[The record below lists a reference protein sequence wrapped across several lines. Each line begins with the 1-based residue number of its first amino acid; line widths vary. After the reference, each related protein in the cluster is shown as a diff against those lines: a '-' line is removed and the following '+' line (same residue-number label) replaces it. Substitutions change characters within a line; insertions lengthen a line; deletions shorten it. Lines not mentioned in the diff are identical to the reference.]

1 MEHLAQQFVEERQ
14 RRGELGP
21 GRRVS
26 AELKRIAVEYARQAS
41 DRGEDLD
48 AVAGRLGVL
57 PATLERWL
65 DQAPVEQTLREV
77 VIRDEMAAGG
87 AAMGC
92 VTLVTPEGFRI
103 EGLQAS
109 DLPVLLAQLR

>member
-14 RRGELGP
+14 RRGEVGP
-21 GRRVS
+21 GKRVS
-26 AELKRIAVEYARQAS
+26 ADLKRIAVEYSRQAL
-41 DRGEDLD
+41 DAGEDLE

-65 DQAPVEQTLREV
+65 DQALFEPTLREV
-77 VIRDEMAAGG
+77 VIRDEVAGSEASG
-87 AAMGC
+87 R

-103 EGLQAS
+103 EGLEAS
-109 DLPVLLAQLR
+109 DLPTLLAQLR